1 MNLSLFP
8 RAKYERHFEIP
19 VRGDENPKHSINE
32 VDDRFLG
39 FSHPVDDKGDE
50 EDVGEGGVDAPVEGN
65 PPLFAKPGWV
75 VDTRTVC
82 WPDPWCKCK
91 AMF

>member
-8 RAKYERHFEIP
+8 RAKCERHFEIP

-39 FSHPVDDKGDE
+39 FSHPVDDEGDE
-50 EDVGEGGVDAPVEGN
+50 EDVGEGGVDAPVEGD
-65 PPLFAKPGWV
+65 PPLFTKPGWV
-75 VDTRTVC
+75 VDTRPVC
-82 WPDPWCKCK
+82 RPGQCENVTKQ
-91 AMF
+91 